1 MEDSI
6 ITCKDDIAFLDK
18 RLSRI
23 DSWKLLD
30 KGNNTIITLE
40 AAKIIEVS
48 ILCYESL
55 HLMEYH
61 VDVKK
66 RKFIVNVAIDNVKL
80 GVLVRSIGLN
90 GKRRISN
97 GGVVH
102 KQSSNNK
109 E

>member
-1 MEDSI
+1 
-6 ITCKDDIAFLDK
+6 
-18 RLSRI
+18 
-23 DSWKLLD
+23 
-30 KGNNTIITLE
+30 
-40 AAKIIEVS
+40 
-48 ILCYESL
+48 
-55 HLMEYH
+55 MEYH